1 MYRGKHF
8 HVTKLH
14 VREAGEGE
22 RETKQM
28 AQSESSKAKS
38 PHTQAEPGLPTAGAA
53 RAADTPHRSGETV
66 FSEAGSVL
74 EDSLCDLGQYRA
86 EARGLEKNSHS
97 YALTI
102 QE

>member
-1 MYRGKHF
+1 M
-8 HVTKLH
+8 
-14 VREAGEGE
+14 
-22 RETKQM
+22 
-28 AQSESSKAKS
+28 
-38 PHTQAEPGLPTAGAA
+38 AGAA

-86 EARGLEKNSHS
+86 EARGLEKNSYS